1 MQKIKEKI
9 LESKKIIITAHVN
22 PDGDAVGAGLALL
35 GGIEKLNKDCDVRFI
50 LQDKIPD
57 RVKFLKLSDR
67 AELYDSK
74 KEYDFDLAICVD
86 SATIERTGV
95 MKDLIKDSYIINIDH
110 HISNPEYANLNY
122 VLNISS
128 TSEIIYRFLKY
139 CEIEIDTNIGEALYV
154 GLVNDTGNFQHD
166 NVTVKTFEMAGDL
179 VNIGVNNSKII
190 KEFWNRQSMAA
201 MKLLGQAMYE
211 MEFYPEKELAY
222 FFLSNEDMLKVG
234 GRKEDT
240 ENIVEKLISYEKA
253 DISLFLR
260 EDKPGMIKGSMRSKT
275 DKDVNAIAA
284 LFGGGGHKKAAG
296 FSSELPPEEILKIVM
311 ENL

>member
-1 MQKIKEKI
+1 MVEIAVMNLMAIKLGHDPEKLYREGLKRMTEEERKLLTEEFGGIMQKIKEKI

-22 PDGDAVGAGLALL
+22 PDGDAIGAGLALL
-35 GGIEKLNKDCDVRFI
+35 GGIEKLNKDCSVRFV

-67 AELYDSK
+67 VELYDSE

-95 MKDLIKDSYIINIDH
+95 MKDLIKNSYIINIDH

-128 TSEIIYRFLKY
+128 TSEIIYRFLKF
-139 CEIEIDTNIGEALYV
+139 CNIDIDVNIGEALYV

-179 VNIGVNNSKII
+179 VNIGVNNS
-190 KEFWNRQSMAA
+190 
-201 MKLLGQAMYE
+201 
-211 MEFYPEKELAY
+211 
-222 FFLSNEDMLKVG
+222 
-234 GRKEDT
+234 
-240 ENIVEKLISYEKA
+240 
-253 DISLFLR
+253 
-260 EDKPGMIKGSMRSKT
+260 
-275 DKDVNAIAA
+275 
-284 LFGGGGHKKAAG
+284 
-296 FSSELPPEEILKIVM
+296 
-311 ENL
+311 

>member
-9 LESKKIIITAHVN
+9 LESKKIIITAHVS
-22 PDGDAVGAGLALL
+22 PDGDAIGAGLALL
-35 GGIEKLNKDCDVRFI
+35 GGIEKLNKDCSVRFV

-57 RVKFLKLSDR
+57 RVRFLKLSDR
-67 AELYDSK
+67 VELYDSE

-128 TSEIIYRFLKY
+128 TSEIIYRFLKF
-139 CEIEIDTNIGEALYV
+139 CNIDIDVNIGEALYV

-190 KEFWNRQSMAA
+190 KEFWNRQSLAA

-222 FFLSNEDMLKVG
+222 FFLSN
-234 GRKEDT
+234 

-275 DKDVNAIAA
+275 DKDVNVVAA

>member
-57 RVKFLKLSDR
+57 RVKFLKLSDK

-139 CEIEIDTNIGEALYV
+139 CEIEIVTN
-154 GLVNDTGNFQHD
+154 
-166 NVTVKTFEMAGDL
+166 
-179 VNIGVNNSKII
+179 
-190 KEFWNRQSMAA
+190 
-201 MKLLGQAMYE
+201 LG
-211 MEFYPEKELAY
+211 
-222 FFLSNEDMLKVG
+222 
-234 GRKEDT
+234 
-240 ENIVEKLISYEKA
+240 
-253 DISLFLR
+253 
-260 EDKPGMIKGSMRSKT
+260 
-275 DKDVNAIAA
+275 
-284 LFGGGGHKKAAG
+284 
-296 FSSELPPEEILKIVM
+296 
-311 ENL
+311 